1 MEINNL
7 TEHQIN
13 LLDAM
18 WECDSLEEL
27 EEYIATLS
35 PEDSVECERLQR
47 MVLISALDDDL
58 ATQTEFPDAMR
69 ELSRFM

>member
-7 TEHQIN
+7 TEHQID
-13 LLDAM
+13 LLNAM

-58 ATQTEFPDAMR
+58 AAQTEFPDAMR

>member
-7 TEHQIN
+7 TEHQID
-13 LLDAM
+13 LLNAM